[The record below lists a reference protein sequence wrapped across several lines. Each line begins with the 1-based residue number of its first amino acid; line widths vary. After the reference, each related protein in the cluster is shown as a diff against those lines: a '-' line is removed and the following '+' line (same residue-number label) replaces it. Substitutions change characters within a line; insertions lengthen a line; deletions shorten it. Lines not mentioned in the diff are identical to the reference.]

1 MLHDEAMIVRL
12 SISKWTARKFDK
24 TITQKVIR
32 EYGTADD
39 SGRFNKV
46 LIAKESIQV
55 IDRAATAARAF
66 HYEQTLP
73 WDDAGGR
80 ILPAKNFM
88 AYSKEMRTLK
98 EKFGEAVREF
108 VQNYPQYRE
117 EAETRLSGMFNPADY
132 PSTHEIERKFDFGTD
147 IEPVPHADDFRVK
160 LQKRDSDRISKALEE
175 SVDRRVKNATED
187 LFRRLA
193 EVTKRFAETLSNP
206 DAIFRDSL
214 VENAVELVNLLPR
227 LNVAND
233 PELEKIRKEVSK
245 KLASQDAENLRNAPK
260 VRQKAADDAQ
270 AILDKMSGFLGK

>member
-117 EAETRLSGMFNPADY
+117 EAETRLSGMFNPARSNAS
-132 PSTHEIERKFDFGTD
+132 STSELTLNPCHTLMILGSSCKSATRIGYRK
-147 IEPVPHADDFRVK
+147 HWK
-160 LQKRDSDRISKALEE
+160 KAWI
-175 SVDRRVKNATED
+175 
-187 LFRRLA
+187 A
-193 EVTKRFAETLSNP
+193 E
-206 DAIFRDSL
+206 
-214 VENAVELVNLLPR
+214 
-227 LNVAND
+227 
-233 PELEKIRKEVSK
+233 
-245 KLASQDAENLRNAPK
+245 
-260 VRQKAADDAQ
+260 
-270 AILDKMSGFLGK
+270 